1 MCTVT
6 YLPTPTGF
14 ILTSSRDEYDVR
26 ATLMP
31 ATYKIKEQFLSFPKD
46 VKAGGTWIAASEY
59 NKVACLLNGAFENFE
74 PKENHIVSRGKILLD
89 YFNYDTSED
98 FVKTVDCS
106 QVAPF
111 TLLMLDVKGKI
122 KINQFRWD
130 GDRKFIQSID
140 SQKPRIWAS
149 ATLYDKSIRDER
161 KRWFTKWLSSN
172 NNDDIKSFH
181 LSDHTEDQANN
192 IVMKREAGLQTVSLT
207 QIVKE
212 QETFYML
219 YHDLKEKLN
228 SKIDLPLCESVL
240 L

>member
-1 MCTVT
+1 
-6 YLPTPTGF
+6 
-14 ILTSSRDEYDVR
+14 
-26 ATLMP
+26 
-31 ATYKIKEQFLSFPKD
+31 
-46 VKAGGTWIAASEY
+46 
-59 NKVACLLNGAFENFE
+59 
-74 PKENHIVSRGKILLD
+74 
-89 YFNYDTSED
+89 
-98 FVKTVDCS
+98 
-106 QVAPF
+106 
-111 TLLMLDVKGKI
+111 MLDVKGKI